1 MIFIYYCC
9 NMQVL
14 HKNTIWCWSQMQWKK
29 EESWFILP
37 FQHTICF
44 WLQYY
49 LKTED
54 NSASLDN
61 MILIHKIFLI
71 TKRTRKKNL
80 NHKSA
85 LLFQVWVFKWKYL
98 HQIKSLF
105 FPYKKQHIKKFARNL
120 LFAFNISIK
129 LTWNDLNTH
138 IVLILISTK

>member
-14 HKNTIWCWSQMQWKK
+14 HKNAIWCWSQMQWKK

-37 FQHTICF
+37 YQHTICF

-71 TKRTRKKNL
+71 TKRTRKKPWIINQHYFSKYEFSNENACIKL
-80 NHKSA
+80 K
-85 LLFQVWVFKWKYL
+85 VFFFN
-98 HQIKSLF
+98 IKSSTSKSWPEIF
-105 FPYKKQHIKKFARNL
+105 FLHSIFQSNL
-120 LFAFNISIK
+120 HEMI
-129 LTWNDLNTH
+129 
-138 IVLILISTK
+138 